1 MQIDFPDYEEEVYEL
16 DNITIEFLY
25 DSQTIWSEDNVF
37 ILQKLS
43 DFKEIQFMENI
54 KYVLTNEDSILQI
67 NQEQYNIIKD
77 LFIQKGR
84 KLE

>member
-1 MQIDFPDYEEEVYEL
+1 MQIDFPDYEEECYEL
-16 DNITIEFLY
+16 NNITIEFLY

-43 DFKEIQFMENI
+43 DFKQIND
-54 KYVLTNEDSILQI
+54 KYVLTNEDSILQVT
-67 NQEQYNIIKD
+67 QEQYNIIKE
-77 LFIQKGR
+77 LFMQKGR

>member
-1 MQIDFPDYEEEVYEL
+1 MQIEFPDYEEECYEL

-37 ILQKLS
+37 LLEKLS
-43 DFKEIQFMENI
+43 DFKQIND
-54 KYVLTNEDSILQI
+54 KYVLTNEDSILQVT
-67 NQEQYNIIKD
+67 QEQYDIIKD

-84 KLE
+84 KL